1 MKTSVSYQEEYLTKQ
16 NRIYHQKKSYYDPDE
31 KLILPLH
38 SRYYYDWQSS
48 QYNSYPMEKKLRDLG
63 FLVSQGFNLK
73 SNIRNYKTERDET
86 VISAIPQTF
95 VFYILF
101 MRYGEYSHF
110 TEFILAK
117 LSERQLI
124 NLFMDEVSLRYNSS
138 SHEVLTGGWDDDELI
153 EAACEDKQTFF
164 NLVKG
169 VQMTKRYF
177 SVDKRSPDKVV

>member
-1 MKTSVSYQEEYLTKQ
+1 MKTSVSCQEEYITKQ

-31 KLILPLH
+31 KLILPRH
-38 SRYYYDWQSS
+38 TRYYYDWQCS

-63 FLVSQGFNLK
+63 FLVSQGFDLK
-73 SNIRNYKTERDET
+73 LNIRNYKEERDET
-86 VISAIPQTF
+86 ITSAIPQTF

-101 MRYGEYSHF
+101 MRYGEYTHF

-124 NLFMDEVSLRYNSS
+124 KLFIDEVSLRYNSS
-138 SHEVLTGGWDDDELI
+138 NHEVETGGWNDDELI
-153 EAACEDKQTFF
+153 EAACEDKETFF

-169 VQMTKRYF
+169 TEMTKKF
-177 SVDKRSPDKVV
+177 SSMSLTA